1 VCGADFQAARE
12 ANVSRP
18 IPAIPEPS
26 TDVVPLTVAAPTRA
40 AAARAA
46 AARTTRTARTTV
58 PLPAGVPADVTALG
72 DPDQV
77 YATDAARHRGV
88 RRLGQ
93 GLIALLVVTLLALA
107 GFHFYVAEHPLP
119 AYDLSRGAAHGAG
132 VGVVGVSLVLAVA
145 GVVGTSTTWGR
156 RLWGPRSYLV
166 YPDVVV
172 ELRPGWH
179 RVITLEQVGAGERN
193 ILAGAYRFPVEGAGA
208 LAFDD
213 TVHDAAALAATIK
226 ERAAERRRRVD
237 FGDEAKLA
245 EMRCASPGPSV
256 LSRALHGRP
265 GNVYR
270 ITLLA
275 DRLLFQCLGAAV
287 LSDAPPN
294 PAPFTMGLAG
304 ALIGGF
310 NTWAHAAAREKTI
323 AELRRLEE
331 ADGPTLVRLALEK
344 EGSFVAELPEVRELR
359 LEPLSAVANFFSSPR
374 GVEQV
379 CALRIEHVR
388 HGRLTLALLSRDD
401 VMTVVG
407 PWAEVFGEVLTVA
420 IAWSHSRCA
429 FIATPRPE

>member
-1 VCGADFQAARE
+1 VCGANFQAARE
-12 ANVSRP
+12 ARVSRP

-26 TDVVPLTVAAPTRA
+26 TDVVPLTVAAPSRA

-58 PLPAGVPADVTALG
+58 PLPARVPADVAALG

-77 YATDAARHRGV
+77 YVTDAARHRGM
-88 RRLGQ
+88 RRLAQ
-93 GLIALLVVTLLALA
+93 GLIAFLVVALLAVA
-107 GFHFYVAEHPLP
+107 GCHFYVAKHPVP
-119 AYDLSRGAAHGAG
+119 AYNLSHSAARG
-132 VGVVGVSLVLAVA
+132 VGIGVTVVSLVLAVA
-145 GVVGTSTTWGR
+145 GVVCTSTTWGR
-156 RLWGPRSYLV
+156 SLWGPRVYLV

-179 RVITLEQVGAGERN
+179 RVIPLEQVGAGERN
-193 ILAGAYRFPVEGAGA
+193 ILARAYRFPVEGAGA

-226 ERAAERRRRVD
+226 ERAAERRRCVD

-245 EMRCASPGPSV
+245 EMRSATLGPSV
-256 LSRALHGRP
+256 LTHAVQGRP

-270 ITLLA
+270 ITLLG

-287 LSDAPPN
+287 LSDTRPN
-294 PAPFTMGLAG
+294 PAPVTMGLAG
-304 ALIGGF
+304 ALIGAF
-310 NTWAHAAAREKTI
+310 NTWAHAAAREKTV
-323 AELRRLEE
+323 AELRRLEA
-331 ADGPTLVRLALEK
+331 ADAPTLVQLALEK
-344 EGSFVAELPEVRELR
+344 EGSFVAELPDVRELR
-359 LEPLSAVANFFSSPR
+359 LEPLSAVLNFFSSPQA
-374 GVEQV
+374 VEQV
-379 CALRIEHVR
+379 CALRIEHAR

-429 FIATPRPE
+429 FVAPP